1 MPFLYIALGTFMWS
15 LDTLI
20 RYPLLGSVRPDTM
33 VFIEHSFLVLYF
45 LPLLFINKFDFRKL
59 NKSAILGFSVIGML
73 GSAASTLAFTKAFSL
88 INPSLVIL
96 LQKLQPIVVISL
108 SAVLLKEKISKNF
121 LVFGALAFVGAFLIS
136 YPDMAPLLNSSLSDL
151 LNLQQ
156 GIVLG
161 YALTLFAVIGWGA
174 STVFGKKLSS
184 SGFSEYDIMSG
195 RFIFGFIFLLI
206 FCAQAGTMPTTQ
218 ITIEQYLKILLM
230 VFISGL
236 LGMYLYYKGLKQITA
251 HMGSIAELFFPFSA
265 VTINW
270 IFLGKTL
277 QPIQIV
283 GALVL
288 IAASILLQRS
298 RNQLA
303 ENK

>member
-33 VFIEHSFLVLYF
+33 VFIEHGFLVIYF
-45 LPLLFINKFDFRKL
+45 LPLLLINKFNFKKL
-59 NKSAILGFSVIGML
+59 NKSAILGFVIIGML

-96 LQKLQPIVVISL
+96 LQKLQPLVVILL

-121 LVFGALAFVGAFLIS
+121 FVFGGLAFVGAFLIS
-136 YPDMAPLLNSSLSDL
+136 YPDIAPLLNYSFSDL

-156 GIVLG
+156 GLVLG
-161 YALTLFAVIGWGA
+161 YALTLFAVVGWGA

-195 RFIFGFIFLLI
+195 RFIFGFIFLLL
-206 FCAQAGTMPTTQ
+206 FCLQAKSLPTGQ

-236 LGMYLYYKGLKQITA
+236 LGMYFYYKGLKQITA

-270 IFLGKTL
+270 IFLGKAL
-277 QPIQIV
+277 QPIQIA

-288 IAASILLQRS
+288 ISASLMLQRS
-298 RNQLA
+298 RSA
-303 ENK
+303 TAS

>member
-33 VFIEHSFLVLYF
+33 VFIEHGFLVIYF
-45 LPLLFINKFDFRKL
+45 LPLLFINKFNFKKL
-59 NKSAILGFSVIGML
+59 NKSAILGFVIIGML

-96 LQKLQPIVVISL
+96 LQKLQPLVVILL

-121 LVFGALAFVGAFLIS
+121 FVFGGLAFVGAFLIS
-136 YPDMAPLLNSSLSDL
+136 YPDIAPLLNYSFSDL

-156 GIVLG
+156 GLVLG
-161 YALTLFAVIGWGA
+161 YALTLFAVVGWGA

-195 RFIFGFIFLLI
+195 RFIFGFIFLLL
-206 FCAQAGTMPTTQ
+206 FCLQAKSLPTGQ

-236 LGMYLYYKGLKQITA
+236 LGMYFYYKGLKQITA

-270 IFLGKTL
+270 IFLGKAL
-277 QPIQIV
+277 QPIQIA

-288 IAASILLQRS
+288 ISASLMLQRS
-298 RNQLA
+298 RSA
-303 ENK
+303 TAS

>member
-1 MPFLYIALGTFMWS
+1 
-15 LDTLI
+15 
-20 RYPLLGSVRPDTM
+20 M

-45 LPLLFINKFDFRKL
+45 FPLLFINKFNFKKL
-59 NKSAILGFSVIGML
+59 NKSAILGFVVIGML

-96 LQKLQPIVVISL
+96 LQKLQPLVVVLL
-108 SAVLLKEKISKNF
+108 SAILLKEKISKNF
-121 LVFGALAFVGAFLIS
+121 FVFGALAFVGAFLIS
-136 YPDMAPLLNSSLSDL
+136 YPDIAPLLNSSFSDL

-156 GIVLG
+156 GVILG
-161 YALTLFAVIGWGA
+161 YALTLFAVVGWGA

-195 RFIFGFIFLLI
+195 RFIFGFVFLLI
-206 FCAQAGTMPTTQ
+206 FCLQAETLPTGQ

-270 IFLGKTL
+270 IFLGKAL

-283 GALVL
+283 GALLL
-288 IAASILLQRS
+288 IAASIMLQRS
-298 RNQLA
+298 HNPA
-303 ENK
+303 VK